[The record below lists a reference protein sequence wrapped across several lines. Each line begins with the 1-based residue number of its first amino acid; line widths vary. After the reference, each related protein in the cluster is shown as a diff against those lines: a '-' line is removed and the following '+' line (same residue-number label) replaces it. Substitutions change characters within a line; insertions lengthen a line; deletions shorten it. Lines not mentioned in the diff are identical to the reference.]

1 MTWSFFFVLMTIMS
15 TELETWQEIKD
26 AALAGLKKVMSA
38 QEYSAGA
45 GLSVRRAMVKDYMET
60 IKLADAKIVE
70 LGGSSAVVGSGFDPA
85 NRVEFVSPT

>member
-1 MTWSFFFVLMTIMS
+1 MTFPLFFVFMKAMA

-26 AALAGLKKVMSA
+26 AALAGLKKLMSA

-45 GLSVRRAMVKDYMET
+45 GLSVRRAMAKDYMDT
-60 IKLADAKIVE
+60 IKQADAKITE
-70 LGGSSAVVGSGFDPA
+70 LGGSSAAVGSGFDPA